1 MLNGIAKTVRKSDE
15 ITFIDIES
23 HNANLAKISRAFS
36 NDFIGN
42 RDFLE
47 KAASIHDLW
56 KSRTMKPEAIL
67 KGGNL
72 FTNHGSEFP
81 SFLIDKD
88 FNEIEFDVT
97 KRQKNYE
104 KYYILNLVRLH
115 HSGFSTFNLYRAVD
129 FMYESDKNINNNQI
143 MHFIRDWYA
152 LKTADW
158 IDSAIIS
165 SVFQGTDLEKD
176 LKSDFEIAQ
185 ENEDN
190 FYLIQEGALV
200 RNLKLQYNFSSVKI
214 PQLEEVI
221 KNGKNK
227 AGRIL
232 NNKFLE
238 TDKEI
243 REVILRGS

>member
-1 MLNGIAKTVRKSDE
+1 MLNGIAKTVRRDGE

-23 HNANLAKISRAFS
+23 HNANLEKISKAFS
-36 NDFIGN
+36 NDFVGN

-56 KSRTMKPEAIL
+56 KSRTMRPEAIL
-67 KGGNL
+67 KRGNL
-72 FTNHGSEFP
+72 FVNHGSEFP
-81 SFLIDKD
+81 SFLIAKD
-88 FNEIEFDVT
+88 FEEIEFDIT

-115 HSGFSTFNLYRAVD
+115 HSGFNTFNLYRAVD
-129 FMYESDKNINNNQI
+129 FMYESDKNINDQI

-165 SVFQGTDLEKD
+165 CVFQGTDLEKD
-176 LKSDFEIAQ
+176 LKSDFEVAQ

-190 FYLIQEGALV
+190 FYIIQEGALV
-200 RNLKLQYNFSSVKI
+200 RSLKLQYNFSSIKI
-214 PQLEEVI
+214 TQLEEVI

-232 NNKFLE
+232 NNKFLG

-243 REVILRGS
+243 KEVVLSGS

>member
-1 MLNGIAKTVRKSDE
+1 MLNGIAKTVLKDGE

-23 HNANLAKISRAFS
+23 HNANLVKISRAFS
-36 NDFIGN
+36 NDFVGN

-47 KAASIHDLW
+47 EAASIHDLW
-56 KSRTMKPEAIL
+56 KSRTMKPAAIL

-72 FTNHGSEFP
+72 FANHGSEFP

-88 FNEIEFDVT
+88 FNEIEFDIT
-97 KRQKNYE
+97 KRQKNFE

-115 HSGFSTFNLYRAVD
+115 HSGFSTFSLYRAVD
-129 FMYESDKNINNNQI
+129 FMYESDKNTKDQI
-143 MHFIRDWYA
+143 MNFIRDWYA

-165 SVFQGTDLEKD
+165 SVFQGTDLERD
-176 LKSDFEIAQ
+176 LKSDFEVAQ
-185 ENEDN
+185 ENKDD
-190 FYLIQEGALV
+190 FYIIQEGALIG
-200 RNLKLQYNFSSVKI
+200 NLKLQYKFSSIKI
-214 PQLEEVI
+214 TQLEEVI

-238 TDKEI
+238 TDKEVK
-243 REVILRGS
+243 EVILRGS